1 MCVGAATKMCL
12 VKIVHFF
19 WFFFAFVVSF
29 ESSAIFFPER
39 ASVAYRVLV
48 VPLRG
53 AVA

>member
-1 MCVGAATKMCL
+1 MCL
-12 VKIVHFF
+12 IKIVHFLF
-19 WFFFAFVVSF
+19 CFAILLFLLNRPPFFS
-29 ESSAIFFPER
+29 ER